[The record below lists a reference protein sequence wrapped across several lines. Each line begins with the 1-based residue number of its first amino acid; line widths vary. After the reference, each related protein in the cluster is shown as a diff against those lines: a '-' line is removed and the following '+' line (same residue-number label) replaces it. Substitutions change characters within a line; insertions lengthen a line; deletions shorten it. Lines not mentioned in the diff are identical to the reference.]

1 MGDTPKLDTQL
12 VEALN
17 REYRLTPTVPA
28 PAGLGR
34 EDRGAR
40 AAHVAARLDRLVG
53 LRGRTILEIG
63 CGAGDLA
70 FELAGNYGAYVT
82 GIDIGERE
90 DWKTLRHPN
99 LTLSAH
105 DVTAGECALPENGF
119 DRIISRAVW
128 EHIRHP
134 FAALVQCRRLLCPA
148 GKKYLYANLYRSAIA
163 SHLYRTLFFPW
174 PHLLFSHDV
183 LASWLDV
190 ERIGGAYWVNKLTY
204 AQYLCYFR
212 KLGFYITHERLET
225 RAIDRAFY
233 DRFEDR
239 LGLYP
244 RFDLELDFFEVVL
257 EFDRTNPKAPIP
269 DPMYRTGA

>member
-1 MGDTPKLDTQL
+1 LTAARRDAYTARLAVARGARGLFLATLHGRAEAGMGDTPKLDTQL

-148 GKKYLYANLYRSAIA
+148 GKKYL
-163 SHLYRTLFFPW
+163 
-174 PHLLFSHDV
+174 
-183 LASWLDV
+183 
-190 ERIGGAYWVNKLTY
+190 
-204 AQYLCYFR
+204 
-212 KLGFYITHERLET
+212 
-225 RAIDRAFY
+225 
-233 DRFEDR
+233 
-239 LGLYP
+239 
-244 RFDLELDFFEVVL
+244 
-257 EFDRTNPKAPIP
+257 
-269 DPMYRTGA
+269 